1 MGAVGKKKEMNTTR
15 GSLVGTLRRV
25 KNLSAGQVKRISQSF
40 HGSEPAA
47 VGVVRQRSLQFAQLN
62 HGYEA

>member
-1 MGAVGKKKEMNTTR
+1 M
-15 GSLVGTLRRV
+15 VGTLRRV

-40 HGSEPAA
+40 HGSEQAA

-62 HGYEA
+62 HRPRAEP